1 MITEAVQQITSLFSR
16 RFFFNALLPT
26 FVFTSF
32 TLAVVILGGG
42 ATSVWL
48 GRWGNLDLLARL
60 LIVFAYIAFIYL
72 LAAAVA
78 SQWRNIVRLFEG
90 YPLVA
95 VARKLGFVPVGTRWH
110 QQRMKELLS
119 ESHLGRPDQAYYK
132 YPPEGY
138 LSKLLPTRL
147 GNILLAGERYPRDRY
162 GIDAIYF
169 WPRLFPL
176 LPEAFQRD
184 YELAVIQYQF
194 PLVVAFQSGFST
206 LLCSAILLGQQAPP
220 LFFLG
225 VLVGG
230 FALSYAAYALSLMS
244 AVEVSEIQ
252 RSAFDLY
259 RERLLMAWPSVQDVT
274 DERAAFRRIRAF
286 VVQGAQPAWGKNHDA
301 YTSRHREDQATV
313 IEVKG
318 QRMP

>member
-1 MITEAVQQITSLFSR
+1 MITEAVQQITGLFSR

-26 FVFTSF
+26 FGFTSF
-32 TLAVVILGGG
+32 TLAVAILGGG

-48 GRWGNLDLLARL
+48 ARWGNLDLLARL
-60 LIVFAYIAFIYL
+60 LLILAYIAFVYL

-95 VARKLGFVPVGTRWH
+95 VARKLRFESVVGTRWH

-119 ESHLGRPDQAYYK
+119 ESLGRPDQAYYK
-132 YPPEGY
+132 YPPEKY

-176 LPEAFQRD
+176 LPDAFQRD

-194 PLVVAFQSGFST
+194 PLVVAFQSGVST
-206 LLCSAILLGQQAPP
+206 ILCSAILLGQQAPP
-220 LFFLG
+220 LFFLS
-225 VLVGG
+225 VLVVG
-230 FALSYAAYALSLMS
+230 FALSYAAYVLSLMS
-244 AVEVSEIQ
+244 AVELSEIQ

-259 RERLLMAWPSVQDVT
+259 RDRLLMAWPSVQDVT
-274 DERAAFRRIRAF
+274 EEKAAFLRIRAF
-286 VVQGAQPAWGKNHDA
+286 VVQGAQPIWAKPHDT

-318 QRMP
+318 RRRP